1 MPLGFLPGISTPA
14 VIGMIHVP
22 ALPGTPR
29 HDLPLPDIIARAVAE
44 AEVYT
49 GAGVDAIMLENMHD
63 VPYLRGEVGPEIT
76 AAMTAVAIGVAEV
89 APGPVGVQ
97 VLAGANREALAV
109 AVAAGLQ
116 FVRVEGFV
124 FGHVADE
131 GWLDG
136 CAGPLLRYRRQI
148 GADRVQIL
156 ADIKKKHSA
165 HAVTADVSL
174 VETAAAAVFAGA
186 DALIVTGS
194 ATGQVTDPGEL
205 EAVRATV
212 DVPVVVGSGV
222 TEDNLDRY
230 LAADALVVGSHFKD
244 DGLWAGPLNSDR
256 VVSFLDKLH
265 RLRGTS

>member
-1 MPLGFLPGISTPA
+1 MSLGFLTSVPTPA

-29 HDLPLPDIIARAVAE
+29 HDLSLADIVARAVAE
-44 AEVYT
+44 AEVYAD
-49 GAGVDAIMLENMHD
+49 AGVDAIMLENMHD
-63 VPYLRGEVGPEIT
+63 VPYLRGTVGPEIT
-76 AAMTAVAIGVAEV
+76 AAMTAVAIPVAGAV
-89 APGPVGVQ
+89 SVPVGVQ

-109 AVAAGLQ
+109 ALAADLQ

-148 GADRVQIL
+148 GAGRIQIL

-186 DALIVTGS
+186 DGLIVTGS
-194 ATGQVTDPGEL
+194 ATGQAADPGEL
-205 EAVRATV
+205 DEVCAAV

-222 TEDNLDRY
+222 TAENLDRY

-244 DGLWAGPLNSDR
+244 NGHWTGSVNPGR
-256 VVSFLDKLH
+256 ITSFLDKLR
-265 RLRGTS
+265 RLR